1 MTTPEFS
8 FWFPVGPHMGKH
20 EGVAGRQVLG
30 DWALENGASGARLE
44 SVVKSRVTT
53 GSRVIYETEATGTAG
68 PALNY
73 RNWEVLVLTVSED
86 RISGL
91 HEYWGSF
98 PPA

>member
-1 MTTPEFS
+1 MWGNTKV
-8 FWFPVGPHMGKH
+8 FPV
-20 EGVAGRQVLG
+20 ARC
-30 DWALENGASGARLE
+30 WADGLWANGTSGARLE
-44 SVVKSRVTT
+44 GVVRSRVAT
-53 GSRVIYETEATGTAG
+53 GSRVIYETEATGTSG

-73 RNWEVLVLTVSED
+73 RNLEVIVLTVAGD